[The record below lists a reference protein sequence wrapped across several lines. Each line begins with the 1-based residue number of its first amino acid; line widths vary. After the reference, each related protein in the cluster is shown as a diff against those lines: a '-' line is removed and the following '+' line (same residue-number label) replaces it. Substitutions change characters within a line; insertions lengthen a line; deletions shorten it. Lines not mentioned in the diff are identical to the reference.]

1 MEQAFEGWVGVLW
14 HKYGLAEKRLSQTE
28 GIMYTWWS
36 IIPIFKD
43 EKISSKV
50 SELPKVI
57 TWITNNVG
65 NRTRSSDFNQLCTR
79 MPVHVGQG
87 YQIKISFYLL
97 LYSSLWDGPCLTQL
111 LGVGR
116 EMIREEDLFNAQINP
131 VR

>member
-1 MEQAFEGWVGVLW
+1 MWETEQ
-14 HKYGLAEKRLSQTE
+14 GLL
-28 GIMYTWWS
+28 IL
-36 IIPIFKD
+36 
-43 EKISSKV
+43 ISFV
-50 SELPKVI
+50 HE
-57 TWITNNVG
+57 
-65 NRTRSSDFNQLCTR
+65 Q